1 MNGVSPVPETAKQET
16 EPRAQ
21 NRDWVEACVWTE
33 RMLAALDNGV
43 QGSRWFSLIDKVY
56 AKATLKAAWER
67 VRRNRGAAGVDRI
80 TVERFEAHAPAYLD
94 ELHEDLKHERYRPQP
109 VRRVEIPKEN
119 GKTRPLGIPAVKDR
133 VVQAAVKLVIEPI
146 FEREFLPTSHGF
158 RPGKGCKAALRE
170 VDGLI
175 KAGSVYVVD
184 ADIQSCFDRIPHERL
199 MRSIEQRIGDGR
211 LLRLIEAF
219 LKQDILH
226 GLERWTPTQG
236 TPQGAV
242 LSPLLAN
249 IYLHDLDVG
258 MRDQGHRMVRYA
270 DDFVVLGNDPEHAAG
285 ALEAIQAW
293 MNANELEL
301 HPDKTR
307 LGDCRIEG
315 QGFEFLG
322 YRFEAGKRWVR
333 RKSIKKLRDAIRRRT
348 SRVRGDSIARVIAD
362 LNPILKGWFGYF
374 KHAHRYTFN
383 TLDAFVRRR
392 LRAILLKQNKCGGL
406 GNSPNHSR
414 RWPNAYF
421 AAHGLFTM
429 DRAHALASQSR

>member
-1 MNGVSPVPETAKQET
+1 MLETAKQET
-16 EPRAQ
+16 ETRNPQ
-21 NRDWVEACVWTE
+21 WGSVEACVWNE

-43 QGSRWFSLIDKVY
+43 PGGKWFSLIDKVY
-56 AKATLKAAWER
+56 AKATLAAAWEG

-80 TVERFEAHAPAYLD
+80 TVERFDAQAQTYLD

-109 VRRVEIPKEN
+109 VRRVEIPKAD
-119 GKTRPLGIPAVKDR
+119 GTSRPLGIPAVKDR
-133 VVQAAVKLVIEPI
+133 VVQAAVKKVIEPI

-158 RPGKGCKAALRE
+158 RPGKGCQGALRE

-175 KAGSVYVVD
+175 KAGAVHVVD
-184 ADIQSCFDRIPHERL
+184 ADIRSYFDRIPHERL
-199 MRSIEQRIGDGR
+199 MHKLEQRISDRR

-219 LKQDILH
+219 LKQDILD

-249 IYLHDLDVG
+249 IVLHDLDVL
-258 MRDQGHRMVRYA
+258 MRERGDRMVRYA
-270 DDFVVLGNDPEHAAG
+270 DDFVVLCDDHAQASQ

-293 MNANELEL
+293 MNANDLEL

-307 LGDCRIEG
+307 LGDCRAAG

-333 RKSIKKLRDAIRRRT
+333 RKSLNALRDAIRRKT
-348 SRVRGDSIARVIAD
+348 SRARGDSMERVIQD

-374 KHAHRYTFN
+374 KHAQRYTFG

-392 LRAILLKQNKCGGL
+392 LRAVLLKQNKCAGL

-414 RWPNAYF
+414 RWPNAFF
-421 AAHGLFTM
+421 AQRGLFTM
-429 DRAHALASQSR
+429 AQAHATASQSR

>member
-1 MNGVSPVPETAKQET
+1 MLETAKQET
-16 EPRAQ
+16 ETRNPRW
-21 NRDWVEACVWTE
+21 DWVEATVWNE

-43 QGSRWFSLIDKVY
+43 PGGQWFSLIDKVY
-56 AKATLKAAWER
+56 AKATLEAAWEG

-80 TVERFEAHAPAYLD
+80 TVERFEARAQEYLN

-109 VRRVEIPKEN
+109 VRRVEIPKAD
-119 GKTRPLGIPAVKDR
+119 GTSRPLGIPAVKDR
-133 VVQAAVKLVIEPI
+133 VVQAAVKKVIEPI
-146 FEREFLPTSHGF
+146 FEREFLPASHGF
-158 RPGKGCKAALRE
+158 RPGKGCKGALRE
-170 VDGLI
+170 VDDLI
-175 KAGSVYVVD
+175 KAGSVHVVD
-184 ADIQSCFDRIPHERL
+184 ADIRSYFDCIPHERL
-199 MRSIEQRIGDGR
+199 MRKIEQRISDGR

-219 LKQDILH
+219 LKQDILN
-226 GLERWTPTQG
+226 GLERWTPLLG

-249 IYLHDLDVG
+249 IYLHDLDVLMSERG
-258 MRDQGHRMVRYA
+258 DRMVRYA
-270 DDFVVLGNDPEHAAG
+270 DDFVVLCDDHEHASR
-285 ALEAIQAW
+285 ALEAIQIW
-293 MNANELEL
+293 MNANDLEL

-307 LGDCRIEG
+307 LGDCRCAG

-333 RKSIKKLRDAIRRRT
+333 RKSIKKLRDAIRCRT
-348 SRVRGDSIARVIAD
+348 SRGRGVAIERVIAD

-374 KHAHRYTFN
+374 KHAHRYTFG
-383 TLDAFVRRR
+383 TQDAFIRRR

-414 RWPNAYF
+414 RWPNAFF
-421 AAHGLFTM
+421 AAHGLFMM

>member
-1 MNGVSPVPETAKQET
+1 MSETTKQET
-16 EPRAQ
+16 ETQHRKGGG
-21 NRDWVEACVWTE
+21 VEACVWNA
-33 RMLAALDNGV
+33 RMLAALENGV
-43 QGSRWFSLIDKVY
+43 PGGKWFSLIDKVY
-56 AKATLKAAWER
+56 AKATLQAAWET

-80 TVERFEAHAPAYLD
+80 TVERFETHAAAYLD

-109 VRRVEIPKEN
+109 VRRVEIPKAD
-119 GKTRPLGIPAVKDR
+119 GTRRPLGIPAVKDR
-133 VVQAAVKLVIEPI
+133 VVQAVVKKVIEPI
-146 FEREFLPTSHGF
+146 FERAFLPTSHGF
-158 RPGKGCKAALRE
+158 RPGKGCKGALRE
-170 VDGLI
+170 VDDLI

-184 ADIQSCFDRIPHERL
+184 ADIKSYFDRIPHDRL
-199 MRSIEQRIGDGR
+199 MRRLEQRISDGR

-249 IYLHDLDVG
+249 IYLHDLDVWMSERG
-258 MRDQGHRMVRYA
+258 DRLVRYA
-270 DDFVVLGNDPEHAAG
+270 DDFVVLCDDHEHASR
-285 ALEAIQAW
+285 ALEAIQTW
-293 MNANELEL
+293 MNANDLEL

-307 LGDCRIEG
+307 VGNCRMAG

-333 RKSIKKLRDAIRRRT
+333 RKSIKKLRDAIRRCT
-348 SRVRGDSIARVIAD
+348 SRVRGDSIARVIED

-383 TLDAFVRRR
+383 TLDAFIRRR

-414 RWPNAYF
+414 RWPNAFF
-421 AAHGLFTM
+421 AQHGLFTM
-429 DRAHALASQSR
+429 GRAHVLASQSR